1 MDAFHYTARSV
12 LRLSPITLRH
22 RDCPAARHDVPEQF
36 RIRQAKRERLLAE
49 GRDPYP
55 VDVRRTH
62 TLAEIRL
69 AYPELAAHRDRL
81 IVGVAGRVMF
91 CATPESCVLPRFRR
105 VTAPTLQVMISLDRV
120 GQESL
125 DAWKTDVDLGD
136 IVFVHGEVI
145 SSRRGELSVLADS
158 WQIVSKALRPLPV
171 AHKEMSEE
179 SRVRQRYVDLI
190 VRPEARTIARQRVA
204 VVRAVRSALERR
216 GFLEVETPML
226 QTLAGGAAA
235 RPFVTH
241 SNALDADLYLRI
253 APELFLK
260 RCLVGGFDKVFE
272 LNRVFRNEGADW
284 THSPEFAMLET
295 YQAYGTYD
303 DSAVV
308 TRELI
313 QEVADEAIGSRTV
326 PLPDGTVYDLDGEW
340 DTVEMYPSLS
350 EALGQEITPQT
361 PAEHLWK
368 IAEELGVEI
377 PRDRGYGHGKLV
389 EELWEHTVGD
399 KLWAPTFVRD
409 FPVETTPLTREHRSI
424 EGVTEKWDLY
434 VRRIEL
440 ATGYS
445 ELIDPVIQ
453 RERFEAQARA
463 AAAGDD
469 EAMALDEDF
478 LTALEYGM
486 PPIDGYRNGNRSV
499 VDGIDGTVDYPLLRA
514 QFLHGQAAQRIEAAV
529 AVHEK
534 LPEPDGAQ
542 SDNPGAEK
550 NREQLRIRER
560 PGAAA
565 QHLFA
570 RTFALGQIVDAMRR
584 GRGNP
589 GWFF

>member
-1 MDAFHYTARSV
+1 MTDDFGDADLATD
-12 LRLSPITLRH
+12 L
-22 RDCPAARHDVPEQF
+22 PEQF
-36 RIRQAKRERLLAE
+36 RIRQGKRLKLLAE
-49 GRDPYP
+49 GREPYP
-55 VDVRRTH
+55 AEVARTH
-62 TLAEIRL
+62 TLAEVR
-69 AYPELAAHRDRL
+69 AAFPELAADETTGQV
-81 IVGVAGRVMF
+81 VGVAGRVIF
-91 CATPESCVLPRFRR
+91 ARNSGKLCFATLQDGDG
-105 VTAPTLQVMISLDRV
+105 TQLQVMISLAGV

-125 DAWKTDVDLGD
+125 DAWKSDVDLGD

-158 WQIVSKALRPLPV
+158 WQIVSKSLRPLPV

-216 GFLEVETPML
+216 GFLEVETPIL

-260 RCLVGGFDKVFE
+260 RCVVGGFDRVFE
-272 LNRVFRNEGADW
+272 LNRVFRNEGADS

-313 QEVADEAIGSRTV
+313 QEVADEAIGTRQV
-326 PLPDGTVYDLDGEW
+326 PLPDGTIYDLDGEW
-340 DTVEMYPSLS
+340 DSIAMYPSLS
-350 EALGQEITPQT
+350 EALGEEITPQT
-361 PAEHLWK
+361 SAEQLWR
-368 IAEELGVEI
+368 IADRLEVEI

-389 EELWEHTVGD
+389 EELWEHLVGD
-399 KLWAPTFVRD
+399 TLWAPTFVRD

-424 EGVTEKWDLY
+424 DGVTEKWDLY
-434 VRRIEL
+434 VRHIEL

-469 EAMALDEDF
+469 EAMQLDEDF
-478 LTALEYGM
+478 LAALEYGM
-486 PPIDGYRNGNRSV
+486 PPTTGTGM
-499 VDGIDGTVDYPLLRA
+499 GIDRLLMA
-514 QFLHGQAAQRIEAAV
+514 LTG
-529 AVHEK
+529 
-534 LPEPDGAQ
+534 L
-542 SDNPGAEK
+542 S
-550 NREQLRIRER
+550 IRETI
-560 PGAAA
+560 
-565 QHLFA
+565 LFP
-570 RTFALGQIVDAMRR
+570 IVRR
-584 GRGNP
+584 SGSSPR
-589 GWFF
+589 